1 MMAFMML
8 TSCGYKTV
16 YSNKNFNFNITKIEK
31 LKEDKLNLK
40 IEKKLKNFS
49 NNKALK
55 KISLK
60 TDAEKQITIVSKDT
74 RGDPSRYQMTIKLSL
89 TGVDDQN
96 KRINQNIVQQF
107 SYNTNS
113 NRFALNQYE
122 KEIEEILINKIIEKT
137 IIYLSKF

>member
-74 RGDPSRYQMTIKLSL
+74 RGDPSRYQMTI
-89 TGVDDQN
+89 
-96 KRINQNIVQQF
+96 
-107 SYNTNS
+107 
-113 NRFALNQYE
+113 
-122 KEIEEILINKIIEKT
+122 
-137 IIYLSKF
+137 